1 MKWKKYLE
9 ETVDPDDVDIK
20 SVAVKDELDP
30 VIWDDKQSL
39 KSYLADHL
47 YKIAKDFFSGFG
59 LEWEL
64 VEDVTITGS
73 LANYNWSKYS
83 DVDLHL
89 IIDYSAV
96 DENEKLVRDFFT
108 ILMALYTNVLE
119 NRISKIN
126 SNILIISGQF
136 DQIVTVDKA

>member
-47 YKIAKDFFSGFG
+47 YKSAFVVDKEINAFAC
-59 LEWEL
+59 L
-64 VEDVTITGS
+64 V
-73 LANYNWSKYS
+73 N
-83 DVDLHL
+83 
-89 IIDYSAV
+89 
-96 DENEKLVRDFFT
+96 
-108 ILMALYTNVLE
+108 LE
-119 NRISKIN
+119 NA
-126 SNILIISGQF
+126 L
-136 DQIVTVDKA
+136 D